1 MSSLNRRAFLG
12 SAAAASAALAAAP
25 ALALPENPCRLP
37 AKWTGEH
44 NLIIVGSGGAGL
56 AVAVSA
62 AQNGLKDIVVLE
74 KMPFI
79 GGNTMISGGA
89 FNSVDRK
96 RQPQQNIKD
105 SPELHAEQTL
115 KGGDGR
121 GNPDLV
127 RKMTANSEAALNW
140 LEDMGVK
147 FKPKVFQ
154 VYGALYPRSHDAA
167 NALGSDYIKVL
178 KEQCDKLGVKILTE
192 HHVTRVVR
200 EQPLSGRVLGVEF
213 TTPAGGVQAWKAARA
228 VVVCAGGF
236 GANAAMRSKYD
247 PRMRNLTTT
256 NLPGVSMGDMIAP
269 MCDIG
274 ADTVGMDHIQC
285 NPGCPPGR
293 KQRIVLHMHVERLV
307 MVGPDAKRFVAED
320 ERRDVIRDAILNLPG
335 QTGYSIIDADG
346 YAVLNPGHIAAL
358 KKGLETGDAWTADT
372 IEELAVKMKLDPK
385 ALKATIDAYNA
396 GVDKKS
402 DALGKNPRNLNKL
415 QKPPFWAG
423 YSGMSVHHTM
433 GGVRINTDCQ
443 VLDRYDQVIPGLYAV
458 GEVTGGIHGS
468 NRLGGNAICDIFTF
482 GRLTGMLLASKAQ
495 AS

>member
-1 MSSLNRRAFLG
+1 MQKINRRAFLG
-12 SAAAASAALAAAP
+12 SAAAASATLAAAS
-25 ALALPENPCRLP
+25 AFALPENPCKLP
-37 AKWTGEH
+37 TKWTGEH
-44 NLIIVGSGGAGL
+44 TLIIVGSGGAGL

-89 FNSVDRK
+89 FNSVDSK
-96 RQPQQNIKD
+96 RQPKQDITD
-105 SPELHAEQTL
+105 SVELHAEQTL

-140 LEDMGVK
+140 LEKMGVQ
-147 FKPKVFQ
+147 FKPKVYQ
-154 VYGALYPRSHDAA
+154 VYGALYPRSHDAV

-178 KEQCDKLGVKILTE
+178 KAQCDKLGIKIYTQC
-192 HHVTRVVR
+192 HVTRIVR
-200 EQPLSGRVLGVEF
+200 EQPLAGKVLGVEF
-213 TTPAGGVQAWKAARA
+213 TDPKGKNEAWRAKKA

-236 GANAAMRSKYD
+236 GANAKMRAKFD
-247 PRMRNLTTT
+247 PRMLNLTTT

-320 ERRDVIRDAILNLPG
+320 QRRDVIRDAILNLPG

-346 YAVLNPGHIAAL
+346 YAALNPGHVAGL

-385 ALKATIDAYNA
+385 TLKETINKYNE
-396 GVDKKS
+396 GVDKKL
-402 DALGKNPRNLNKL
+402 DEFGKNPRNLNKL

-443 VLDRYDQVIPGLYAV
+443 VLDRYDNVIPNLYAV

-482 GRLTGMLLASKAQ
+482 GRLTGILLTKKA
-495 AS
+495 

>member
-1 MSSLNRRAFLG
+1 MTSLSRRSLLG
-12 SAAAASAALAAAP
+12 SAVAAAAAAPAAALAAP
-25 ALALPENPCRLP
+25 ANPCQKPPR
-37 AKWTGEH
+37 WEQEH
-44 NLIIVGSGGAGL
+44 TIIIVGSGGAGL

-62 AQNGLKDIVVLE
+62 AQNGMKDIVVLE

-89 FNSVDRK
+89 FNACDAK
-96 RQPQQNIKD
+96 RQPKQGIKD

-121 GNPDLV
+121 GNPELV
-127 RKMTANSEAALNW
+127 RKMTANAEASLNW
-140 LEDMGVK
+140 LEEMGVE
-147 FKPKVFQ
+147 FKPEVYQ
-154 VYGALYPRSHDAA
+154 VYGALYPRSHDAVH
-167 NALGSDYIKVL
+167 ALGSDYIKVL
-178 KEQCDKLGVKILTE
+178 SAQCDKLGIKIFTNS
-192 HHVTRVVR
+192 HVERIVR
-200 EQPLSGRVLGVEF
+200 EAPLSGRVLGVVF
-213 TTPAGGVQAWKAARA
+213 TGEDAKEHAWKASKA

-236 GANAAMRSKYD
+236 GANAKMRARYD
-247 PRMRNLTTT
+247 PRMLNLTTT

-307 MVGPDAKRFVAED
+307 MVNRKAERFVAED
-320 ERRDVIRDAILNLPG
+320 ERRDVIRDAILSLPD
-335 QTGYSIIDADG
+335 QTAFSIIDADG
-346 YAVLNPGHIAAL
+346 YAVLNPGHIEGL

-372 IEELAVKMKLDPK
+372 IEELAAKMGLDPK
-385 ALKATIDAYNA
+385 ALKKTIEEYNA

-402 DALGKNPRNLNKL
+402 DAMGKNPRNLNKL

-433 GGVRINTDCQ
+433 GGVRINTNCQ
-443 VLDRYDQVIPGLYAV
+443 VLDRYDEVIPNLYAV
-458 GEVTGGIHGS
+458 GEVTGGIHGA

-482 GRLTGMLLASKAQ
+482 GRLTGIYLAAH
-495 AS
+495 

>member
-1 MSSLNRRAFLG
+1 MQKINRRAFLG
-12 SAAAASAALAAAP
+12 SAAAASATLAAAP
-25 ALALPENPCRLP
+25 AFALPENPCKLP
-37 AKWTGEH
+37 TKWTGEH
-44 NLIIVGSGGAGL
+44 TLIIVGSGGAGL

-89 FNSVDRK
+89 FNSVDSK
-96 RQPQQNIKD
+96 RQPKQDITD
-105 SPELHAEQTL
+105 SVELHAEQTL

-140 LEDMGVK
+140 LEKMGVQ
-147 FKPKVFQ
+147 FKPNVYQ
-154 VYGALYPRSHDAA
+154 VYGALYPRSHDAV

-178 KEQCDKLGVKILTE
+178 KAQCDKLGIKIYTQC
-192 HHVTRVVR
+192 HVTRIVR
-200 EQPLSGRVLGVEF
+200 EQPLAGKVLGVEF
-213 TTPAGGVQAWKAARA
+213 TDPKGKNEAWRAKKA

-236 GANAAMRSKYD
+236 GANAKMRAKFD
-247 PRMRNLTTT
+247 PRMLNLTTT

-320 ERRDVIRDAILNLPG
+320 QRRDVIRDAILNLPD

-346 YAVLNPGHIAAL
+346 YAALNPGHVAGL

-372 IEELAVKMKLDPK
+372 VEELAVKMKLDPK
-385 ALKATIDAYNA
+385 TLKETIDKYNE
-396 GVDKKS
+396 GVDKKL
-402 DALGKNPRNLNKL
+402 DEFGKNPRNLNKL

-443 VLDRYDQVIPGLYAV
+443 VLDRYDNVIPNLYAV

-482 GRLTGMLLASKAQ
+482 GRLTGILLTKKA
-495 AS
+495 

>member
-1 MSSLNRRAFLG
+1 MSNFNRRTFLS
-12 SAAAASAALAAAP
+12 SAAAASAALAAPVFA
-25 ALALPENPCRLP
+25 APENPCQQP
-37 AKWTGEH
+37 KKWDAEH
-44 NLIIVGSGGAGL
+44 NLVVVGSGGAGL

-89 FNSVDRK
+89 FNTVDSK
-96 RQPQQNIKD
+96 RQPKQKIKD

-140 LEDMGVK
+140 LEEMGVE
-147 FKPKVFQ
+147 FKPNVYQ
-154 VYGALYPRSHDAA
+154 VYGALYPRSHDAVH
-167 NALGSDYIKVL
+167 ALGSDYIKVL
-178 KEQCDKLGVKILTE
+178 SAQCEKLGIKILTQS
-192 HHVTRVVR
+192 HVTRVVR
-200 EQPLSGRVLGVEF
+200 EQPLSGKVLGVEF
-213 TTPAGGVQAWKAARA
+213 TDADGKPHAWKAKVA

-236 GANAAMRSKYD
+236 GANPKMRAKYD
-247 PRMRNLTTT
+247 PRMLNLTTT

-293 KQRIVLHMHVERLV
+293 KQRIVLHMHVERLL

-320 ERRDVIRDAILNLPG
+320 QRRDVIRDAILNLPG

-346 YAVLNPGHIAAL
+346 YAVLNPGHVAGL
-358 KKGLETGDAWTADT
+358 KKGLETGDAWTANS
-372 IEELAVKMKLDPK
+372 IEELAQKMKLDPK
-385 ALKATIDAYNA
+385 ALKATVDKYNA
-396 GVDKKS
+396 GVDKKM
-402 DALGKNPRNLNKL
+402 DEFGKNPRNLNRI

-423 YSGMSVHHTM
+423 FSGMSVHHTM

-443 VLDRYDQVIPGLYAV
+443 VLDRYDQVIPNLYAV

-482 GRLTGMLLASKAQ
+482 GRLTGMLLAKKA
-495 AS
+495 

>member
-1 MSSLNRRAFLG
+1 MQKINRRAFLG
-12 SAAAASAALAAAP
+12 SAAAASATLAAAP
-25 ALALPENPCRLP
+25 TFALPENPCKLP
-37 AKWTGEH
+37 TKWTGEH
-44 NLIIVGSGGAGL
+44 TLIIVGSGGAGL

-89 FNSVDRK
+89 FNSVDSK
-96 RQPQQNIKD
+96 RQPKQDITD
-105 SPELHAEQTL
+105 SVELHAEQTL

-127 RKMTANSEAALNW
+127 RKMTANSEATLNW
-140 LEDMGVK
+140 LEKMGVQ
-147 FKPKVFQ
+147 FKPKVYQ
-154 VYGALYPRSHDAA
+154 GYGALYPRSHDAV

-178 KEQCDKLGVKILTE
+178 KAQCDKLGIKIYTQC
-192 HHVTRVVR
+192 HVTRIVR
-200 EQPLSGRVLGVEF
+200 EQPLAGKVLGVEF
-213 TTPAGGVQAWKAARA
+213 TDPKGKNEAWRAKKA

-236 GANAAMRSKYD
+236 GANAKMRAKFD
-247 PRMRNLTTT
+247 PRMLNLTTT

-320 ERRDVIRDAILNLPG
+320 QRRDVIRDAILNLPD

-346 YAVLNPGHIAAL
+346 YAALNPGHVAGL

-385 ALKATIDAYNA
+385 TLKETIDKYNE
-396 GVDKKS
+396 GVDKKL
-402 DALGKNPRNLNKL
+402 DEFGKNPRNLNKL

-443 VLDRYDQVIPGLYAV
+443 VLDRYDNVIPNLYAV

-482 GRLTGMLLASKAQ
+482 GRLTGILLTKKA
-495 AS
+495 